1 MTKENGMRNRLM
13 WGTLI
18 LFVAVLFAGVGA
30 SNAQDVKRIS
40 KESLNKMLGDPNVI
54 VIDVRLPYDWI
65 PSKLKIKGAKREDPL
80 NVKDWMKKYPKDKTL
95 VFYCA

>member
-1 MTKENGMRNRLM
+1 MRNRLM

-18 LFVAVLFAGVGA
+18 LLVAVLFAGIGM

-40 KESLNKMLGDPNVI
+40 KESLNKMLGNPNVI
-54 VIDVRLPYDWI
+54 VVDVRLPYDWN
-65 PSKLKIKGAKREDPL
+65 PSKLKIKGAKREDPF
-80 NVKDWMKKYPKDKTL
+80 NVKAWMKKYQKDKTL

>member
-1 MTKENGMRNRLM
+1 MRNRLM

-18 LFVAVLFAGVGA
+18 LLVAVLFAGIGM

-40 KESLNKMLGDPNVI
+40 KESLNKMLGNPNVI
-54 VIDVRLPYDWI
+54 VVDVRLPYDWN
-65 PSKLKIKGAKREDPL
+65 PSKLKIKGAKREDPF
-80 NVKDWMKKYPKDKTL
+80 NVKAWMKKYPKDKTL

>member
-1 MTKENGMRNRLM
+1 MRNRLM

-18 LFVAVLFAGVGA
+18 LFVAVLFAGIGT

-40 KESLNKMLGDPNVI
+40 KESLNKILGDPNVI
-54 VIDVRLPYDWI
+54 VVDVRLPYDWND
-65 PSKLKIKGAKREDPL
+65 SKLKIKGAKREDPFG
-80 NVKDWMKKYPKDKTL
+80 VKDWMKKYQKDKTL

>member
-1 MTKENGMRNRLM
+1 MRNRLM

-18 LFVAVLFAGVGA
+18 LLVAVLFAGIGM

-40 KESLNKMLGDPNVI
+40 KESLNKMLGNPNVI
-54 VIDVRLPYDWI
+54 VVDVRLPYDWN
-65 PSKLKIKGAKREDPL
+65 PSKLKIKGAKREDPF
-80 NVKDWMKKYPKDKTL
+80 NVKDWMKKFPKDKTL

>member
-1 MTKENGMRNRLM
+1 MRNRLM

-18 LFVAVLFAGVGA
+18 LLVAVLFAGIGM

-40 KESLNKMLGDPNVI
+40 KESLNKMLGNPNVI
-54 VIDVRLPYDWI
+54 VVDVRLPYDWN
-65 PSKLKIKGAKREDPL
+65 PSKLKIKGAKREDPF